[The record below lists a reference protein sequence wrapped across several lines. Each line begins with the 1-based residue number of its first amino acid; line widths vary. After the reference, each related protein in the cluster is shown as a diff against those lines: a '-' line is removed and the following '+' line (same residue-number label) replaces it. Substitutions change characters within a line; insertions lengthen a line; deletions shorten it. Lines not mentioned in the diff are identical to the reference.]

1 MCGRS
6 RNMIG
11 PGVRSLVHEKHLIFF
26 SPIASFEG
34 RPVIL
39 RILHQRR
46 NQSAVTYL
54 DDLEG

>member
-1 MCGRS
+1 
-6 RNMIG
+6 MIG